1 MAAYCWFGCSS
12 DTSCFGVHKYIS
24 LVLSISKGSHLK
36 IGTSN
41 FGHVGVAMPMS
52 NLYVFAHS
60 TDKLADLQTK
70 FHIVQAELHM
80 PASLVSMF
88 HCFTVSL
95 FHCFTSL
102 LFHCFTVSLLHC
114 YAVSLLHCFTVS
126 LLHCYTV
133 TLFHCFTVSLFHCF
147 TVSLS
152 HCFTVSLYALMDTH
166 LWHAVGNVAGQ
177 YRKCRGG

>member
-41 FGHVGVAMPMS
+41 FGQVGVAMPMS

-102 LFHCFTVSLLHC
+102 LFHCFTVTLLR
-114 YAVSLLHCFTVS
+114 CF
-126 LLHCYTV
+126 TV
-133 TLFHCFTVSLFHCF
+133 TLFHWFTDSLIHCFTVSLFHCL
-147 TVSLS
+147 TVSLF
-152 HCFTVSLYALMDTH
+152 HCTRWWTPSFGVQLGTLQGSTESAEVVNVRSSWG
-166 LWHAVGNVAGQ
+166 LWTS
-177 YRKCRGG
+177 K